1 MYLRKMMRATRPA
14 SRKMVQT
21 IIMIGMMVAGRIGV
35 AAAELLA
42 TVGVIVGG
50 LVVDSLTTW
59 RVVRS
64 LL

>member
-1 MYLRKMMRATRPA
+1 MRATRPA